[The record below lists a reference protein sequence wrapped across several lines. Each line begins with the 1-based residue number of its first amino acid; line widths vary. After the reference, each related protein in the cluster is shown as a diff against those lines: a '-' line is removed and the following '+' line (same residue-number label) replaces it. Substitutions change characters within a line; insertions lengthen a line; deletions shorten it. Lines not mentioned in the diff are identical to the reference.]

1 MQLELKSV
9 SYTYA
14 PNTFYSSKALS
25 DVSLKI
31 EKGEFIGIMGKTGCG
46 KSTLLQ
52 IMAGLLDVDAGS
64 VFLFDEDINSKNY
77 NRRKLRKN
85 VGVLFQ
91 FPDYQLFETTVFRD
105 IAFGLKHSGMKKSEV
120 EAAVREALEFVGFD
134 YERVKDKSPLSFS
147 GGEKRKLAIAGV
159 LAVKPEILLLDE
171 PVAGLDPLGRK
182 DFLNLL
188 KRLNENGTTVIMIS
202 HNADALAEYASRII
216 LMKDGRIAADGSA
229 EDILSD
235 YDMLHKG
242 GICAGQVKSIA
253 KMLCDKGFDI
263 SEKTVRY
270 NQLID
275 EICRVFGREEI

>member
-14 PNTFYSSKALS
+14 PGTSYSAKAVS

-31 EKGEFIGIMGKTGCG
+31 DRGEFIGIMGKTGCG

-52 IMAGLLDVDAGS
+52 LMAGLLDADAGR
-64 VFLFDEDINSKNY
+64 VLLFDEDINSRGY
-77 NRRKLRKN
+77 NRRTLREN
-85 VGVLFQ
+85 VGMLSQ

-105 IAFGLKHSGMKKSEV
+105 TAFGLKHSGMKKSEV
-120 EAAVREALEFVGFD
+120 EAAVREAIELVGFD
-134 YERVKDKSPLSFS
+134 YNKVKDKSPLGFS
-147 GGEKRKLAIAGV
+147 GGEKRKLAIAGI
-159 LAVKPEILLLDE
+159 LAIKPKILLLDE
-171 PVAGLDPLGRK
+171 PVAGLDPLGRTA
-182 DFLNLL
+182 FLNLL
-188 KRLNENGTTVIMIS
+188 KGLNENGTTIIMVS
-202 HNADALAEYASRII
+202 HNADVLSEYASRII
-216 LMKDGRIAADGSA
+216 LMKNGRIAADGST

-253 KMLCDKGFDI
+253 KMLCNNGVDI
-263 SEKTVRY
+263 SEKTVRF

-275 EICRVFGREEI
+275 EICRVFGREEL

>member
-14 PNTFYSSKALS
+14 PNTSYSSKALA

-31 EKGEFIGIMGKTGCG
+31 EAGEFIGIMGKTGCG

-52 IMAGLLDVDAGS
+52 LMAGLLDADAGS
-64 VFLFDEDINSKNY
+64 VFLFDEDIHAKHY
-77 NRRKLRKN
+77 NRRKLRETI
-85 VGVLFQ
+85 GVLFQ

-105 IAFGLKHSGMKKSEV
+105 VAFGLKHSGLKKSEI
-120 EAAVREALEFVGFD
+120 EAAVQEALELVGFD
-134 YERVKDKSPLSFS
+134 YEQVRDKSPLSFS

-159 LAVKPEILLLDE
+159 LAVKPKILLLDE

-182 DFLNLL
+182 EFLNLL
-188 KRLNENGTTVIMIS
+188 KKLNEKGITVVMIS
-202 HNADALAEYASRII
+202 HNADALSEYASRII
-216 LMKDGRIAADGSA
+216 LMKNGRIAADGSA
-229 EDILSD
+229 ADILSD

-253 KMLCDKGFDI
+253 KMLCDKGFAV
-263 SEKTVRY
+263 SEKTVKY

-275 EICRVFGREEI
+275 EICRVVGREDR

>member
-14 PNTFYSSKALS
+14 PNTAFSSKAIS

-52 IMAGLLDVDAGS
+52 LMAGLLDADVGS
-64 VFLFDEDINSKNY
+64 VFLFDEDINARNY
-77 NRRKLRKN
+77 NRRKLREN

-120 EAAVREALEFVGFD
+120 EAAVKEALEFVGFNYD
-134 YERVKDKSPLSFS
+134 KVKDKSPLSFS

-159 LAVKPEILLLDE
+159 LAVKPKILLLDE
-171 PVAGLDPLGRK
+171 PVAGLDSLGRK
-182 DFLNLL
+182 EFLNLL
-188 KRLNENGTTVIMIS
+188 KKLNESGTTVIMIS
-202 HNADALAEYASRII
+202 HNADALAEYASRIL
-216 LMKDGRIAADGSA
+216 LMKDGRIEADGSA
-229 EDILSD
+229 EEILSD
-235 YDMLHKG
+235 YDM
-242 GICAGQVKSIA
+242 
-253 KMLCDKGFDI
+253 
-263 SEKTVRY
+263 
-270 NQLID
+270 
-275 EICRVFGREEI
+275 

>member
-14 PNTFYSSKALS
+14 PNTSYSSKALS

-52 IMAGLLDVDAGS
+52 LMAGLLDADTGK
-64 VFLFDEDINSKNY
+64 VFLFDEDINAKNY
-77 NRRKLRKN
+77 NRRKLRQN
-85 VGVLFQ
+85 IGVLFQ

-105 IAFGLKHSGMKKSEV
+105 IAFGLKHSGLKKSEV
-120 EAAVREALEFVGFD
+120 EAAVKEALEFVGFD

-147 GGEKRKLAIAGV
+147 GGEKRKLAIAGL
-159 LAVKPEILLLDE
+159 LAVKPTILLLDE
-171 PVAGLDPLGRK
+171 PVAGLDPFSRK

-188 KRLNENGTTVIMIS
+188 KKLNESGTTIIMIS
-202 HNADALAEYASRII
+202 HNADVLAEYASRIL
-216 LMKDGRIAADGSA
+216 LMKNGEIAADGSA

-253 KMLCDKGFDI
+253 KMLCDKGFAI
-263 SEKTVRY
+263 SEKTVQY

-275 EICRVFGREEI
+275 EICRVFGREER

>member
-14 PNTFYSSKALS
+14 PNTSYSSKALA

-31 EKGEFIGIMGKTGCG
+31 EAGEFIGIMGKTGCG

-52 IMAGLLDVDAGS
+52 LMAGLLDADSGS
-64 VFLFDEDINSKNY
+64 VFLFDEDIHAKHY
-77 NRRKLRKN
+77 NRRKLRETI
-85 VGVLFQ
+85 GVLFQ

-105 IAFGLKHSGMKKSEV
+105 VAFGLKHSGLKKSEI
-120 EAAVREALEFVGFD
+120 EAAVQEALELVGFD
-134 YERVKDKSPLSFS
+134 YEQVRDKSPLSFS

-159 LAVKPEILLLDE
+159 LAVKPKILLLDE

-182 DFLNLL
+182 EFLNLL
-188 KRLNENGTTVIMIS
+188 KKLNESGTTVVMIS
-202 HNADALAEYASRII
+202 HNADALSEYASRII
-216 LMKDGRIAADGSA
+216 LMKNGRIAADGSA

-253 KMLCDKGFDI
+253 KMLCDKGFAV
-263 SEKTVRY
+263 SEKTVKY

-275 EICRVFGREEI
+275 EICRVVGREDR

>member
-9 SYTYA
+9 SYTYS
-14 PNTFYSSKALS
+14 PNTSYSAKAVD

-52 IMAGLLDVDAGS
+52 LMAGLLDADEGK
-64 VFLFDEDINSKNY
+64 VFLFDEDISKKDY
-77 NRRKLRKN
+77 NRRKLRKS

-105 IAFGLKHSGMKKSEV
+105 IAFGLKQAGMKKSEL
-120 EAAVREALEFVGFD
+120 EAAVQEALELVGFD
-134 YERVKDKSPLSFS
+134 YDKVKDKSPLGFS
-147 GGEKRKLAIAGV
+147 GGEKRRLAIAGV
-159 LAVKPEILLLDE
+159 LAVQPEILLLDE

-182 DFLNLL
+182 EFLNLL
-188 KRLNENGTTVIMIS
+188 KKLNENGTSVVMVS
-202 HNADALAEYASRII
+202 HNADALAECVSRII
-216 LMKDGRIAADGSA
+216 LMKNGKIAAEGSA

-235 YDMLHKG
+235 YDMLHQS
-242 GICAGQVKSIA
+242 GICAGQVKSIS
-253 KMLCDKGFDI
+253 KMLSDKGFAI
-263 SEKTVRY
+263 SDKTVKY

-275 EICRVFGREEI
+275 EICRVYGRENL

>member
-14 PNTFYSSKALS
+14 RSTPHSTKAVT

-31 EKGEFIGIMGKTGCG
+31 EAGEFIGIMGKTGCG

-52 IMAGLLDVDAGS
+52 LMAGLLDAESGK

-77 NRRKLRKN
+77 DRRKLRES

-105 IAFGLKHSGMKKSEV
+105 VAFGLKHSGLAKREV
-120 EAAVREALEFVGFD
+120 ESAVKKAIELVGFD
-134 YERVKDKSPLSFS
+134 YEKVKDKSPLGFS
-147 GGEKRKLAIAGV
+147 GGEKRRLAMAGV
-159 LAVKPEILLLDE
+159 LAVKPKILLLDE

-182 DFLNLL
+182 ELLQFL
-188 KRLNENGTTVIMIS
+188 KRLNENGTAIIMIS
-202 HNADALAEYASRII
+202 HNADVLAEYASRII
-216 LMKDGRIAADGSA
+216 LMKNGKIEADGDA
-229 EDILSD
+229 EIILSD
-235 YDMLHKG
+235 YDMLNKS

-253 KMLCDKGFDI
+253 KRLCDKGFDI
-263 SEKTVRY
+263 SERTVKY

-275 EICRVFGREEI
+275 EICRIFGREDI

>member
-14 PNTFYSSKALS
+14 PGTSYSAKAVS

-31 EKGEFIGIMGKTGCG
+31 NKGEFIGIMGKTGCG

-52 IMAGLLDVDAGS
+52 LMAGLLDADAGK
-64 VFLFDEDINSKNY
+64 VLLFDEDINSRGY
-77 NRRKLRKN
+77 NRRTLRDN
-85 VGVLFQ
+85 VGMLFQ

-105 IAFGLKHSGMKKSEV
+105 TAFGLKHSGMKKSEV
-120 EAAVREALEFVGFD
+120 EAAAREAIELVGFD
-134 YERVKDKSPLSFS
+134 YNKVKDKSPLGFS
-147 GGEKRKLAIAGV
+147 GGEKRKLAIAGI
-159 LAVKPEILLLDE
+159 LAVKPKILLLDE
-171 PVAGLDPLGRK
+171 PVAGLDPLGRTA
-182 DFLNLL
+182 FLNLL
-188 KRLNENGTTVIMIS
+188 KGLNENGTTIIMVS
-202 HNADALAEYASRII
+202 HNADVLSEYASRII
-216 LMKDGRIAADGSA
+216 LMKNGRIEADGST

-253 KMLCDKGFDI
+253 KMLCDNGVDI
-263 SEKTVRY
+263 SEKTVRF

-275 EICRVFGREEI
+275 EICRVFGREEL

>member
-1 MQLELKSV
+1 MQIELKSV

-14 PNTFYSSKALS
+14 PNTSYSSEALS
-25 DVSLKI
+25 DVSLKV
-31 EKGEFIGIMGKTGCG
+31 EKGEFVGVMGKTGCG

-52 IMAGLLDVDAGS
+52 ITAGLIGCDCGS
-64 VFLFDEDINSKNY
+64 VFLFDEDINAKNY
-77 NRRKLRKN
+77 NRRKLREN

-105 IAFGLKHSGMKKSEV
+105 VAFSLKHSGLKKSEV
-120 EAAVREALEFVGFD
+120 EAAVREALESVGFD
-134 YERVKDKSPLSFS
+134 YESVKDKSPLSFS

-159 LAVKPEILLLDE
+159 LAAKPKILLLDE
-171 PVAGLDPLGRK
+171 PVAGLDPQGRR

-188 KRLNENGTTVIMIS
+188 KKLNENGTTIIMIS
-202 HNADALAEYASRII
+202 HNADVLAEYASRII
-216 LMKDGRIAADGSA
+216 LMKNGRIEADGSA

-263 SEKTVRY
+263 SEKTVKY

-275 EICRVFGREEI
+275 EICRVFGREDI

>member
-14 PNTFYSSKALS
+14 PGTSYSAKAVS

-31 EKGEFIGIMGKTGCG
+31 NKGEFIGIMGKTGCG

-52 IMAGLLDVDAGS
+52 LMAGLLDADAGR
-64 VFLFDEDINSKNY
+64 VLLFDEDINSRGY
-77 NRRKLRKN
+77 NRRTLREN
-85 VGVLFQ
+85 VGMLFQ

-105 IAFGLKHSGMKKSEV
+105 TAFGLKHSGMKKSEV
-120 EAAVREALEFVGFD
+120 EAAVREAIELVGFD
-134 YERVKDKSPLSFS
+134 YNKVKDKSPLGFS
-147 GGEKRKLAIAGV
+147 GGEKRKLAIAGI
-159 LAVKPEILLLDE
+159 LAVKPKILLLDE

-182 DFLNLL
+182 AFLNLL
-188 KRLNENGTTVIMIS
+188 QGLNENGTTVIMVS
-202 HNADALAEYASRII
+202 HNADVLSEYASRII
-216 LMKDGRIAADGSA
+216 LMKNGRIAADGST

-253 KMLCDKGFDI
+253 KMLCDNGVDI
-263 SEKTVRY
+263 SEKTVRF

-275 EICRVFGREEI
+275 EICRVVGRGKL